1 MINMLVEEPR
11 RHLHSGSLDGSV
23 LTMLT
28 LIENLQ
34 FKLVIFLNLVLSL
47 FRDQVV
53 YAWFVA
59 VGLW

>member
-11 RHLHSGSLDGSV
+11 RHLHIGSLDGGV